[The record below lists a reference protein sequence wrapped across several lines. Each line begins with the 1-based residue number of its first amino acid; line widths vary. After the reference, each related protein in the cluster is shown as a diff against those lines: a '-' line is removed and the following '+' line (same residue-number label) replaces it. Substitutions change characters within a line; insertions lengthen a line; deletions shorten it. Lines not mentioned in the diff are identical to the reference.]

1 MHEEIAE
8 KWLKLVWIPASVFL
22 CLPVVLAFFNQ
33 PTIDDYWYTFMVKEH
48 GFWQAQVVW
57 NQTINARFSSNAF
70 MSLNSLVWGKTWF
83 FKVFPVL
90 LICGYVLFFRAM
102 VQQLFPHRKGVQVVQ
117 FSLVVCCAYAI
128 GLPGYY
134 EGFFWSSALA
144 GYQLSWL
151 SMCTGFLLWF
161 RYRHSKISALRL
173 VAWVIAGVI
182 VGGFH
187 ELIGFFTVGI
197 ACCIALWVHVGKK
210 KYNTA
215 WLWFAFGA
223 LASLV
228 FQALSRG
235 NYQKA
240 QIIAN
245 KEVTRDLWIFIQPFI
260 QFAYHM
266 VRGFLLNPMW
276 WAPCITMVLW
286 CRKPSL
292 QVRQF
297 AFRKPSRLWVII
309 SVLIILAVFPAFF
322 VGVIEGAK
330 TSLRVIH
337 LGYGLLFLA
346 GIVGLRL
353 FSFLLGRFSPAIV
366 WVMGYRKTLVSL
378 LVVALFFKTTDLIM
392 PLVSGQAYQY
402 NKEVENR
409 FALIRAMKGNQVVTV
424 PCLKA
429 QPMVLCPV
437 DICNDPTLL
446 GYLERVFQQ
455 KLIIGDAE
463 VSPKP
468 SL

>member
-1 MHEEIAE
+1 MHEQIAK
-8 KWLKLVWIPASVFL
+8 KWLNLVWVPALVFL
-22 CLPVVLAFFNQ
+22 CVPVVLAFFNQ

-48 GFWQAQVVW
+48 GFWQAQVQW
-57 NQTINARFSSNAF
+57 NQTINARFTSNAF
-70 MSLNSLVWGKTWF
+70 MSLNSLVWGETWF
-83 FKVFPVL
+83 FKVFPAL
-90 LICGYVLFFRAM
+90 LIGGYILFFRAM
-102 VQQLFPHRKGVQVVQ
+102 VRQLFPHVKGLQLVQ
-117 FSLVVCCAYAI
+117 FSIVVCCAYAV

-151 SMCTGFLLWF
+151 CMGTGFLLWF
-161 RYRHSKISALRL
+161 RYRHSTISAFRV
-173 VAWVIAGVI
+173 VAWVIAGIV

-187 ELIGFFTVGI
+187 ELIGFYTAGI
-197 ACCIALWVHVGKK
+197 ACCIALWVGVGKK
-210 KYNTA
+210 KYNAA
-215 WLWFAFGA
+215 WLWFAIGA
-223 LASLV
+223 LASFV

-240 QIIAN
+240 QIIAD
-245 KEVTRDLWIFIQPFI
+245 KEATRNFWIFVQPFI

-276 WAPCITMVLW
+276 WAACITMVLW
-286 CRKPSL
+286 CRKPFL
-292 QVRQF
+292 QAPSF
-297 AFRKPSRLWVII
+297 SFRNNPWLWVII
-309 SVLIILAVFPAFF
+309 SVLFFLAVFPAFF

-330 TSLRVIH
+330 TPLRVIH

-346 GIVGLRL
+346 GFVGLGL
-353 FSFLLGRFSPAIV
+353 FSSLLGRCIPAIV
-366 WVMGYRKTLVSL
+366 WVMRYRKVVVSL
-378 LVVALFFKTTDLIM
+378 LAIGLFFKTTDLLM
-392 PLVSGQAYQY
+392 PLVSGKAYQY
-402 NKEVENR
+402 HKEVENR
-409 FALIRAMKGNQVVTV
+409 FALIKAMKGSSPVAV

-455 KLIIGDAE
+455 KLVIADAE

-468 SL
+468 PL